1 MFMQKRTPRSK
12 VQSDARQTGVCYLL
26 DTVAAAGARALGLGR
41 PECLTHRDDPLGRGK
56 PFAKK
61 KKKKS
66 RRCALALRCAKTNTV
81 LKYCTCCGKK

>member
-61 KKKKS
+61 KKKVVAV
-66 RRCALALRCAKTNTV
+66 RCRYAARKPIQ
-81 LKYCTCCGKK
+81 Y